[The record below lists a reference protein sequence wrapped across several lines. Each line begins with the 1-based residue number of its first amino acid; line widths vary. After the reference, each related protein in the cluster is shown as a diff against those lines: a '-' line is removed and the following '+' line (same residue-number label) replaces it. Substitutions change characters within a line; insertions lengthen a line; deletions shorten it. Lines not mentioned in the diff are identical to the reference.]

1 MKTLTT
7 ITYKLDE
14 RFRLQF
20 TNDWQDKYYHLQI
33 INGDLTPLCYIPPAS
48 SGSFLC
54 ISGIPT
60 GHSSS
65 RIYELLVKNTY
76 WIGKIYLLDAPKRL
90 MDKIEEVKAC
100 NEDFEL
106 SFATEKNNANNIQ
119 DITPNLSKY
128 IPEDNAVLFLSDAV
142 ADAKMYKIFASIF
155 ERCDGYMVYNNG
167 ELQSRCYRKQN
178 FNFSKYTIFLPH
190 GTQSELQKAEEV
202 AKEPMVKYGVK
213 EVNLF
218 ALHCF
223 VQRSNQ
229 FGSQALF
236 IYKQGFYQKDCV
248 SSEEKQYVF
257 NKIITTNSTGILKP
271 EDSTERL
278 QVIDAKEMLEE
289 YLNENN
295 LI

>member
-1 MKTLTT
+1 MITQIHHKKNELFEVEFYKDKECTKFIKRLPYAENAKQSEISNFYIELVNGDITPLTSLLLLSYNVNDYFYIPYIPNYKLFNLFAHNYKVKTL
-7 ITYKLDE
+7 D
-14 RFRLQF
+14 
-20 TNDWQDKYYHLQI
+20 
-33 INGDLTPLCYIPPAS
+33 
-48 SGSFLC
+48 
-54 ISGIPT
+54 
-60 GHSSS
+60 
-65 RIYELLVKNTY
+65 
-76 WIGKIYLLDAPKRL
+76 
-90 MDKIEEVKAC
+90 
-100 NEDFEL
+100 
-106 SFATEKNNANNIQ
+106 

-202 AKEPMVKYGVK
+202 AKELMVKYGVK

-271 EDSTERL
+271 KDSSAHL
-278 QVIDAKEMLEE
+278 QVVDCKEILEE
-289 YLNENN
+289 HLNGNN
-295 LI
+295 LMQTL